1 MSLSMVKFKC
11 RDERK
16 VRAGVVAN
24 LETVLKLGSDTS
36 QTNQQKVVLNVLCG
50 WIHDHNYLRRPQVN
64 RTLRLYYVITL
75 GETKN
80 LWTQGI

>member
-16 VRAGVVAN
+16 APAGVVAN
-24 LETVLKLGSDTS
+24 LEAVLKLGSDIS